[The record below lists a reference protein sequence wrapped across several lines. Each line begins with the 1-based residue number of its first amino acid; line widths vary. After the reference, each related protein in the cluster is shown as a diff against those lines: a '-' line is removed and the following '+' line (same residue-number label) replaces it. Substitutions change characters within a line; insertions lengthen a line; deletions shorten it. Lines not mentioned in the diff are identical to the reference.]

1 MERKT
6 NLTLHLIQVL
16 NKILRMNYLDNLF
29 FAILLTFGAYYFVK
43 NVKKIIRNINLGQA
57 INRSD
62 NASERWKNMAM
73 IALGQSKMV
82 KRPVAGILHIIVY
95 LGFVII
101 NIEVLEIIIDG
112 LFGTHRVFSF
122 LGIVYDLLIGSFEIL
137 ALLVLVAVIVFLIR
151 RNGIKLKRFIS
162 SDLKGWPKSDA
173 NYILYFEIVLMSLF
187 LLMNAA
193 DFHLQ
198 NISGG
203 FGHYHQA
210 GSFPISQYIAPFF
223 DGMNPTSVAFFERIF
238 WWIHIT
244 GILIFLNYLYFSKH
258 LHILLAFPNT
268 YFADLN
274 PKGQLDNLAS
284 VTKEVRLMMDPNAD
298 PYATPVIDETRGG
311 AELSEAN
318 AAPTKFGA
326 SDVQDLNWVQL
337 LNAYTCTECGRC
349 TSSCPANQT
358 GKKLSPRKIMMDTRD
373 RLEEVGKNIDA
384 NKGVFIPDNKSLLND
399 YISSEELWACTSCNA
414 CVEECP
420 VNISP
425 LSIIMDMRRYL
436 VMEQSA
442 APMPLNAMMTNIE
455 NNGAPWQYNQQ
466 DRLNWKNEN

>member
-1 MERKT
+1 M
-6 NLTLHLIQVL
+6 Q
-16 NKILRMNYLDNLF
+16 YLDNLF
-29 FAILLTFGAYYFVK
+29 FAIILAIGVSYFVK
-43 NVKKIIRNINLGQA
+43 NVKKIIRNIKLGQD
-57 INRSD
+57 IDRSD
-62 NASERWKNMAM
+62 RSSDRWRNMAM

-82 KRPVAGILHIIVY
+82 KRPIAGFLHIIVY
-95 LGFVII
+95 VGFVII

-122 LGIVYDLLIGSFEIL
+122 LGTLYDILIGSFEIL
-137 ALLVLVAVIVFLIR
+137 ALLVLIAVIVFLVR
-151 RNGIKLKRFIS
+151 RNIIKLRRFVS

-198 NISGG
+198 HIPGG
-203 FGHYHQA
+203 FGHYEQA
-210 GSFPISQYIAPFF
+210 GSFPISHLIAPFF
-223 DGMNPTSVAFFERIF
+223 NGMNPTSVAFFERIF
-238 WWIHIT
+238 WWLHIT
-244 GILIFLNYLYFSKH
+244 GILVFLNYLYFSKH

-274 PKGQLDNLAS
+274 PKGQFDNLAS
-284 VTKEVRLMMDPNAD
+284 VTNEVKLMMDPNAD
-298 PYATPVIDETRGG
+298 PYA
-311 AELSEAN
+311 
-318 AAPTKFGA
+318 AAPVDENATPAKFGA

-384 NKGVFIPDNKSLLND
+384 NNGIFVPDNKMLLND
-399 YISSEELWACTSCNA
+399 YITAEELWACTSCNA

-442 APMPLNAMMTNIE
+442 APMSLNAMMTNIE

>member
-1 MERKT
+1 MS
-6 NLTLHLIQVL
+6 
-16 NKILRMNYLDNLF
+16 YLDNILFAVILTLGFGF
-29 FAILLTFGAYYFVK
+29 FAM
-43 NVKKIIRNINLGQA
+43 NVKKLVRNIKLGRDV
-57 INRSD
+57 NRSD
-62 NASERWKNMAM
+62 NPSARWGNMAL

-82 KRPVAGILHIIVY
+82 KRPIAGVLHIIVY
-95 LGFVII
+95 VGFVII
-101 NIEVLEIIIDG
+101 NIELLEIIIDG

-122 LGIVYDLLIGSFEIL
+122 MGGFYSFLIGSFEIL
-137 ALLVLVAVIVFLIR
+137 AFLVLVAVIAFIAR
-151 RNGIKLKRFIS
+151 RNIVKLKRFIH
-162 SDLKGWPKSDA
+162 SDLKGWPKNDA
-173 NYILYFEIVLMSLF
+173 NYILYFEILLMSLF

-193 DFHLQ
+193 DYHLQ
-198 NISGG
+198 NIPGG
-203 FGHYHQA
+203 IEHYTQA
-210 GSFPISQYIAPFF
+210 GAFPISQFIAPIF
-223 DGMNPTSVAFFERIF
+223 DGLNANMVVLLERGF
-238 WWIHIT
+238 WWMHII
-244 GILIFLNYLYFSKH
+244 GILVFMNYLYFSKH

-274 PKGQLDNLAS
+274 PKGKIDNLES
-284 VTKEVRLMMDPNAD
+284 VTNEVKLMMDPNAD
-298 PYATPVIDETRGG
+298 PFAAAPADATP
-311 AELSEAN
+311 S
-318 AAPTKFGA
+318 KFGA

-349 TSSCPANQT
+349 TSACPANIT

-384 NKGVFIPDNKSLLND
+384 NKGVFVSDNKALLND
-399 YISSEELWACTSCNA
+399 YITPEELWACTSCNA

-442 APMPLNAMMTNIE
+442 APMSLNAMMTNVE